1 VEVFIAQR
9 LIRLICSNCKE
20 SYQIS
25 PEIGRHFQTSG
36 ILQAKQTVYRG
47 KGCKICNHTGYMGR
61 TGIYEI
67 LLLNEEIK
75 KMILQKASSSMIS
88 EKAVHAGMRT
98 LKQDGW
104 EKILA
109 GLTTPEEVLRVVQ

>member
-1 VEVFIAQR
+1 
-9 LIRLICSNCKE
+9 
-20 SYQIS
+20 
-25 PEIGRHFQTSG
+25 
-36 ILQAKQTVYRG
+36 
-47 KGCKICNHTGYMGR
+47 MGR

-67 LLLNEEIK
+67 LLLNEEINK
-75 KMILQKASSSMIS
+75 LILQKASSGMIN
-88 EKAVHAGMRT
+88 EKAIQSGMRT